1 MNRRAFVRTSAVLPV
16 GMAWPAATRK
26 PASPPPSD
34 SLPSPRG
41 VQHLKLSCNLYSFN
55 EPLRSGAIALE
66 EVLTFCSDLGFAAVD
81 PTGYYFPDY
90 PEPPS
95 ENYINQIKREAFL
108 LGLDI
113 SGTGVRNDFTLADDG
128 ARQAEIEHAKRW
140 IEVAARLGAPVLRV
154 FAGKALPEGQS
165 REAATARLVESLR
178 DVAEYGAQY
187 GVMPVLQNHADF
199 LLTAAQVEE
208 VLQQV
213 DSEWLGLMLDIGSLG
228 GPDPYEE
235 IAALAPYAVTWQIKE
250 QVTVAGEKVQTDL
263 DRIVAIA
270 IEAGY
275 RGYLPLE
282 TLGPGDPREKVP
294 RFLADVR
301 QALANA

>member
-16 GMAWPAATRK
+16 GMAWPAARRK

-34 SLPSPRG
+34 VR
-41 VQHLKLSCNLYSFN
+41 HLKLSCNLYSFN
-55 EPLRSGAIALE
+55 EPLQSGAMTLE
-66 EVLTFCSDLGFAAVD
+66 EVLAFCSDLGFAAVD
-81 PTGYYFPDY
+81 PTGYYLTGY

-95 ENYINQIKREAFL
+95 EAYINRIKRDAFL

-113 SGTGVRNDFTLADDG
+113 SGTGVRNDFTLAGD
-128 ARQAEIEHAKRW
+128 AERQAEIEHAKRW
-140 IEVAARLGAPVLRV
+140 IEVAAQLGAPVLRV
-154 FAGKALPEGQS
+154 FAGKALPDGQS
-165 REAATARLVESLR
+165 REAATERLVESLR
-178 DVAEYGAQY
+178 TVAEYGAQY

-199 LLTAAQVEE
+199 LLTAAQVED
-208 VLQQV
+208 VLKQV
-213 DSEWLGLMLDIGSLG
+213 GSEWLGLMLDIGSLG

-235 IAALAPYAVTWQIKE
+235 IAVLAPYAVTWQIKE
-250 QVTVAGEKVQTDL
+250 EVTVTGEKAKTDL
-263 DRIVAIA
+263 DRIIAIA

-301 QALANA
+301 QALADA